1 MTKVKKLKSG
11 NKKSSV
17 LRSFSTRHI
26 GFQKKSE
33 SKMLKFLE
41 YEDIHS
47 LITDIVPK
55 DIFVDSLL
63 EVDEEINEES
73 ALKVLKSIASK
84 NKLNRSFI
92 GQGYYNTFTPSV
104 ILRNVFENPGWY
116 TSYTPY
122 QPEISQGRLEAL
134 INFQTMI
141 NDLTG
146 LDISNASLLDEA
158 TAAAEAMTLAKR
170 VSESDSSAFFVDEK
184 CFPQTIG
191 VIKTRARPLGI
202 EIVVGSA
209 ALSQNKKFF
218 GLYCNI
224 LVLAEPYMISQKK

>member
-11 NKKSSV
+11 KKNSSV

-26 GFQKKSE
+26 GLKKDSE
-33 SKMLKFLE
+33 SEMLKVLG
-41 YEDIHS
+41 YEDIGS

-55 DIFVDSLL
+55 DIFFDSLL

-73 ALKVLKSIASK
+73 ALAILKGIASK

-134 INFQTMI
+134 INYQTMI

-170 VSESDSSAFFVDEK
+170 VSESDSSTFFVDEE

-209 ALSQNKKFF
+209 ALSKNKKFF
-218 GLYCNI
+218 GAFSNFPTKLLIFI
-224 LVLAEPYMISQKK
+224 L

>member
-1 MTKVKKLKSG
+1 
-11 NKKSSV
+11 
-17 LRSFSTRHI
+17 
-26 GFQKKSE
+26 
-33 SKMLKFLE
+33 MLKFLE

-134 INFQTMI
+134 INYQTMI

-146 LDISNASLLDEA
+146 LDI
-158 TAAAEAMTLAKR
+158 
-170 VSESDSSAFFVDEK
+170 
-184 CFPQTIG
+184 
-191 VIKTRARPLGI
+191 
-202 EIVVGSA
+202 
-209 ALSQNKKFF
+209 
-218 GLYCNI
+218 
-224 LVLAEPYMISQKK
+224 